1 MSDIK
6 LKDVLKYENSFCVLP
21 FIHKHIDLNNEQKV
35 CCTSSDRINDSRLA
49 EIRKLMMDNKPVKE
63 CIRCTKQ
70 EQLKTFSERQLRTRE
85 WMRKYPDLDFDN
97 PQELS
102 YDLRYSN
109 LCNLRCQTCNAKSS
123 SEWARYLG
131 EEDVYKT
138 VEPESISISPNAKRI
153 YLAGGEPFLIKSFSR
168 MLETIENKDCEIVI
182 NTNATMLTDHMM
194 SALEPFTDVCFV
206 LSIDGTGETIERI
219 RTLCSWDMINTNIDI
234 LRDKL
239 DPSFMVNTVIQKD
252 NIDNIPELA
261 KWIDDQDIT
270 IWHTLLCTNPDKFH
284 YRHYSG
290 TINWDVDLWNRT
302 CVNKNIQAKKWL
314 KLVHTNLSAKS

>member
-35 CCTSSDRINDSRLA
+35 CCISSDQIDDDRLF
-49 EIRKLMMDNKPVKE
+49 EIRQLMMNNQPVSE
-63 CIRCTKQ
+63 CTNCLKQ
-70 EQLKTFSERQLRTRE
+70 EQLKTFSERQLLTSE
-85 WMRKYPDLDFDN
+85 WMRKYPDLDFHN

-109 LCNLRCQTCNAKSS
+109 LCNLRCQMCNAKSS

-131 EEDVYKT
+131 KEDVYRT
-138 VEPESISISPNAKRI
+138 VELESIQISPNAKRI
-153 YLAGGEPFLIKSFSR
+153 YLAGGEPFMIKSFSR
-168 MLETIENKDCEIVI
+168 MLNGIKNKDCEIVI
-182 NTNATMLTDHMM
+182 NTNATILTDHMM
-194 SALEPFTDVCFV
+194 SALEPFTNVCFV

-219 RTLCSWDMINTNIDI
+219 RTLCSWDIINTNIEI

-239 DPSFMVNTVIQKD
+239 NPNFMVNTVIQKD

-261 KWIDDQDIT
+261 QWIDDQGVT
-270 IWHTLLCTNPDKFH
+270 IWHTTICTNPEEFH
-284 YRHYSG
+284 YKHYAG
-290 TINWDVDLWNRT
+290 TINWNEGLWDRA
-302 CVNKNIQAKKWL
+302 CVNKNIQAKNSL
-314 KLVHTNLSAKS
+314 KLVHSTLSVKS

>member
-6 LKDVLKYENSFCVLP
+6 LKDILKYENSFCVLP

-35 CCTSSDRINDSRLA
+35 CCTSSDKIDDRRLA
-49 EIRKLMMDNKPVKE
+49 EIRKLMMDNQPVKE

-123 SEWARYLG
+123 SEWARHIG
-131 EEDVYKT
+131 EENVYKT
-138 VEPESISISPNAKRI
+138 VEPESISLSPNAKRI

-261 KWIDDQDIT
+261 KWIDNQGIT
-270 IWHTLLCTNPDKFH
+270 IWHTMLCTNPDKFH
-284 YRHYSG
+284 YRHYTG
-290 TINWDVDLWNRT
+290 TINWDDELWNRT